1 MFFVVAIW
9 EVLEGREHQHEE
21 NWLRQGEHLLNHPK
35 LREKVRFS
43 MYLHGSVDDRRRM
56 LVMGFESEEDLKRY
70 DKALAEDEVFR
81 RLYGQWKTLI
91 DPSTRRVEYWNSSM
105 ENLWIKYR

>member
-21 NWLRQGEHLLNHPK
+21 NWLRQGEHLLNHPE

-43 MYLHGSVDDRRRM
+43 MYLHGSADDRRRM
-56 LVMGFESEEDLKRY
+56 LVMGFKSSEDLERH
-70 DKALAEDEVFR
+70 DKALAENEEFR
-81 RLYGQWKTLI
+81 SLYNEWKSLI
-91 DPSTRRVEYWNSSM
+91 DPFTRKVEFWKSSM
-105 ENLWIKYR
+105 ENLWVST